1 MEKNWIETV
10 KEFIRKAMNKGLS
23 ISGYKQSIPWGE
35 YKIWYDFEI
44 DHSKIV
50 LKFDTYDDSF
60 TIHTPNGFYKTNY
73 KLTKRDELELE
84 ALILSIDEYREDMA
98 ISEFNA
104 FFNDMDKPTDI
115 NDLDNDDE

>member
-10 KEFIRKAMNKGLS
+10 KEFIRKAMNKGLL
-23 ISGYKQSIPWGE
+23 INGYKQFVPWRE
-35 YKIWYDFEI
+35 SKKWYNFEI
-44 DHSKIV
+44 DHSKIT
-50 LKFDTYDDSF
+50 LKFDTYDDSL
-60 TIHTPNGFYKTNY
+60 TIRTPNGLYKTNY
-73 KLTKRDELELE
+73 KLVKRDELELE